1 MREQTSDFT
10 GPSLQT
16 IPWNQTIDHPHS
28 FADPDGRVF
37 FWEGQLYRG
46 IFPAASPFFRKL
58 AESGLIS
65 KLVEHGFL
73 VNTELTQ
80 YTTNE
85 FSLVF
90 RHHLVPFASY
100 PQEWCPLMLKDA
112 ALAIV
117 DLAIELA
124 YDGLILK
131 DGHPWNILF
140 DACKPV
146 YIDLGSIAPENGSSI
161 WPAYPDFCHY
171 CLYPLIL
178 MSQGDDLIG
187 RLLMCED
194 RGVRESE
201 LFRLA
206 PRLAL
211 KAYVRWPVNLGLS
224 YAEKYL
230 TSATNR
236 LLTEESRAI
245 ASRSRQPTRSQKNS
259 LGFLKQLRRL
269 VESISVST
277 FDFQKRV
284 EEHSVDSAQASYEVR
299 ALNEEV
305 IHRLLTELH
314 PDSILDIN
322 SGKGLL
328 AKQAAS
334 LGVPVVSFETDYRN
348 VSHFYSQVKT
358 KGLSI
363 LPLVMDFTK
372 PTPARGL
379 GNHWAVAATERFQC
393 DLVLALDVMKQPM
406 PRRLG
411 LRKVI
416 DGLGQFSKRWLVL
429 EIPLDP
435 GSDCSQMKDS
445 HPMDISMD
453 SCIQVLEKQFRIVT
467 KMRSPFS
474 CSTLLVCEKH

>member
-1 MREQTSDFT
+1 MREQTSPFT

-16 IPWNQTIDHPHS
+16 IPWNQTSDHPHS

-46 IFPAASPFFRKL
+46 IFPAASPFFRNL
-58 AESGLIS
+58 AENGIIS
-65 KLVEHGFL
+65 KLVEQGFL

-80 YTTNE
+80 FTTNE

-117 DLAIELA
+117 DFAIELA
-124 YDGLILK
+124 QDNLILK

-140 DACKPV
+140 DAYKPV
-146 YIDLGSIAPENGSSI
+146 YIDLGSIAPENGSFI
-161 WPAYPDFCHY
+161 WPAYPDFCRY

-178 MSQGDDLIG
+178 MSQGFDLMG

-206 PRLAL
+206 PQLAFR
-211 KAYVRWPVNLGLS
+211 AYVRWPVSLVRS
-224 YAEKYL
+224 YAEKYF
-230 TSATNR
+230 TSLITRLLKKDSIAITSKFRNQLRGQKELLRFLRPLRRFVEDIPVSTSHVQKGAQESLLDRQERCDVPTLDGEVINR
-236 LLTEESRAI
+236 LLA
-245 ASRSRQPTRSQKNS
+245 
-259 LGFLKQLRRL
+259 
-269 VESISVST
+269 
-277 FDFQKRV
+277 D
-284 EEHSVDSAQASYEVR
+284 
-299 ALNEEV
+299 
-305 IHRLLTELH
+305 LH

-322 SGKGLL
+322 GGNGSL
-328 AKQAAS
+328 AKQATER
-334 LGVPVVSFETDYRN
+334 GIRVVCFETDPRN
-348 VSHFYSQVKT
+348 VSQLYSETKT
-358 KGLSI
+358 KRLSI

-372 PTPARGL
+372 PTPARGV
-379 GNHWAVAATERFQC
+379 GSHWAIAATERFQC
-393 DLVLALDVMKQPM
+393 DLVLALDLMKRPM

-435 GSDCSQMKDS
+435 GSDCSQMKDNR
-445 HPMDISMD
+445 PMDISTD
-453 SCIQVLEKQFRIVT
+453 SCIQLLEKQFRIVT
-467 KMRSPFS
+467 KIRSHVN
-474 CSTLLVCEKH
+474 CSTLLLCEKH